1 MRLILIFTALLAFQS
16 AAAFQFD
23 EMKALADQGD
33 ARAQV
38 NLGVMYEVGDGVPKS
53 DAEAVKWYRK
63 AAGQGYADAQVSLG
77 GMYRNGKGVP
87 ENDAEAV
94 KWYRKAA
101 EQGSAVSQ
109 VNLGFMYRK
118 GEGVPKNDAEAVK
131 WYRKAADQGNA
142 SAQFELGVMYAVG
155 EGVPVPEFI
164 IPWFSEEGAPNNNTR
179 AYVWWSM
186 AKTQGHAQAA
196 TKIDKLK
203 PQMTPQQIADGQ
215 ALATKCY
222 ESNYQQCD

>member
-1 MRLILIFTALLAFQS
+1 MRLILILTALLIFQS
-16 AAAFQFD
+16 AAATEFD

-33 ARAQV
+33 ADAQV
-38 NLGVMYEVGDGVPKS
+38 NLGVMYDVGDGVPMS

-63 AAGQGYADAQVSLG
+63 AADQGYARAQFKLG
-77 GMYRNGKGVP
+77 VMYAVGEGVP

-101 EQGSAVSQ
+101 EQGLAESQ
-109 VNLGFMYRK
+109 YLLGFMYRK
-118 GEGVPKNDAEAVK
+118 GEGVPENDAEAVK
-131 WYRKAADQGNA
+131 WYRKAAEQGLA
-142 SAQFELGVMYAVG
+142 ESQFELGVMYAVG

-179 AYVWWSM
+179 AYVWWSV

-196 TKIDKLK
+196 TNIDKLK
-203 PQMTPQQIADGQ
+203 PKMTPQQIADGQ

-222 ESNYQQCD
+222 ESNYKDCN